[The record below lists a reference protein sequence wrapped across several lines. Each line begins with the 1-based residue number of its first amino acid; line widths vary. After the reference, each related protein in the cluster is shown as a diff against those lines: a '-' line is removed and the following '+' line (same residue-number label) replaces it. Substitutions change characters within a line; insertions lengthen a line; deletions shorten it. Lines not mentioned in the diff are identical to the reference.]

1 MPDNVTDT
9 AAALVDP
16 LMVAHQAIHQ
26 AKMQLN
32 DKVLVVGTGIISQM
46 MGELAKKAG
55 ASFVAMSKTN
65 DRKLAK
71 AREIGV
77 FDAYLDGKNPDRREM
92 YNAVSNGG
100 FDVVFEAVGSS
111 AAMAAALDAV
121 KPGGKV
127 VTVGNTIDP
136 PIEIDINRLVLRET
150 HLIGSV
156 SCTRKEFSE
165 TIELIANGMIDPDR
179 YITDIVGLEGLQH
192 AFERLTSKTDPV
204 VKIVMKPTL

>member
-1 MPDNVTDT
+1 
-9 AAALVDP
+9 
-16 LMVAHQAIHQ
+16 
-26 AKMQLN
+26 
-32 DKVLVVGTGIISQM
+32 
-46 MGELAKKAG
+46 
-55 ASFVAMSKTN
+55 
-65 DRKLAK
+65 
-71 AREIGV
+71 
-77 FDAYLDGKNPDRREM
+77 M

-121 KPGGKV
+121 KPSGKV

-136 PIEIDINRLVLRET
+136 SIDIDINRLVLRET

-179 YITDIVGLEGLQH
+179 YNITDIVGLKGLQH

>member
-1 MPDNVTDT
+1 
-9 AAALVDP
+9 
-16 LMVAHQAIHQ
+16 
-26 AKMQLN
+26 
-32 DKVLVVGTGIISQM
+32 
-46 MGELAKKAG
+46 
-55 ASFVAMSKTN
+55 
-65 DRKLAK
+65 
-71 AREIGV
+71 
-77 FDAYLDGKNPDRREM
+77 
-92 YNAVSNGG
+92 
-100 FDVVFEAVGSS
+100 
-111 AAMAAALDAV
+111 MAAALDAV

-127 VTVGNTIDP
+127 VTVGNIIDP
-136 PIEIDINRLVLRET
+136 SIEIDINRLVLRET